1 MKRSA
6 VVLLALVSLLVPAP
20 SAAAAQSAGSIELVA
35 QSAWTDDGGI
45 FDLQVRVA
53 GAESGSSVVMQVFE
67 PLVDRLQVRTN
78 VADRPPLLE
87 TTPVKLEELQES
99 SNEVLSLEIAL
110 VGPRTVAPEPLDENE
125 PELPV
130 LLTEGDPAVYPLVIE
145 LLDSAGELTDSVRT
159 HLIELPRRLTQP
171 PLQVVIVLPVDLP
184 VTLQPDGT
192 RPLTAD
198 DLGPLSAA
206 LDLFDLHPDAA
217 ITLDITPEN
226 LLAMSDS
233 TDPEVTALF
242 DRLQGHLGA
251 DQLFTRTFV
260 EADTQAWVDAR
271 LDVELSE
278 LVDAGEQVRALFAV
292 ESSSPTIM
300 YPSTTTD
307 TSGIDW
313 MIDYGTQ
320 GLILRNEHLTPIDT
334 RIFAQQPNAQFLVT
348 AGSGSTLP
356 ALAANSSYDMYFN
369 AEEPAAEAANNLLAE
384 LALEAIAEPNKRR
397 AVVLAPRAELA
408 ASPAFLNVLLSGID
422 RLPLLRTA
430 TPAAALTLTDFIPAG
445 GVGTIGSPLRRGL
458 APRQSEPLGSYRTE
472 YFQAVQAISSWN
484 SVLIADPTSIDP
496 LNELLFVSASGQLN
510 TEQQLLYIEQIYSII
525 DQQKNSAVISPAT
538 DTITLTGRETTLPL
552 VIENTMA
559 VPLSVVLLLDSE
571 KLDFPEGNEVPLV
584 LFPGTNRIELP
595 IEALASGDSPI
606 HVQIFSPD
614 RVVRLGSTELLV
626 RTFAFSGIGFV
637 IGGGAIM
644 VILVWWWRHRLDER
658 PAR

>member
-1 MKRSA
+1 MTRLT
-6 VVLLALVSLLVPAP
+6 VVLLTLAALLVPATSP
-20 SAAAAQSAGSIELVA
+20 AGAQSAGSIELVA
-35 QSAWTDDGGI
+35 QSSWTDDGGI

-53 GAESGSSVVMQVFE
+53 GAESGSSVVMRVFD
-67 PLVDRLQVRTN
+67 PLVDRLQVRTD
-78 VADRPPLLE
+78 VADLPPLLE
-87 TTPVKLEELQES
+87 TEPVKLDELQES

-110 VGPRTVAPEPLDENE
+110 VGPRTVAPEPLDETE

-130 LLTEGDPAVYPLVIE
+130 LLTEGDSAVYPVVVE
-145 LLDSAGELTDSVRT
+145 LLDSDGELTDSVRT

-192 RPLTAD
+192 RPLTTDA
-198 DLGPLSAA
+198 LAPLIAA
-206 LDLFDLHPDAA
+206 LDLFDLHPEAA

-226 LLAMSDS
+226 LQAIANSP
-233 TDPEVTALF
+233 DPAVSSLF
-242 DRLQGHLGA
+242 ARLQDHLSA
-251 DQLFTRTFV
+251 EQLFTRTFV
-260 EADTQAWVDAR
+260 EVDAQAWVDAR
-271 LDVELSE
+271 LEVELSG
-278 LVDAGEQVRALFAV
+278 LVDAGERVRSEFAV

-307 TSGIDW
+307 PSGVDW
-313 MIDYGTQ
+313 MIDYGTD
-320 GLILRNEHLTPIDT
+320 GLILRSEHLDPLDT
-334 RIFAQQPNAQFLVT
+334 GVFTRQPNAQFLVT
-348 AGSGSTLP
+348 AASGSTLP
-356 ALAANSSYDMYFN
+356 ALAVNASYDTYFG

-384 LALEAIAEPNKRR
+384 LTLEAIAEPNQRR

-422 RLPLLRTA
+422 RLPVLRTA
-430 TPAAALTLTDFIPAG
+430 TPAAALTLTDFVPAS

-458 APRQSEPLGSYRTE
+458 APRQSEPLGAYRTE

-510 TEQQLLYIEQIYSII
+510 ADQQLLYIEQIYSII

-538 DTITLTGRETTLPL
+538 DTITLTGRETSLPL
-552 VIENTMA
+552 VIENNMS

-571 KLDFPEGNEVPLV
+571 KLDFPEGNEVPVV

-606 HVQIFSPD
+606 HVQVFSPD
-614 RVVRLGSTELLV
+614 LVVRLASSELLV

-637 IGGGAIM
+637 IGGGAIL
-644 VILVWWWRHRLDER
+644 VIVVWWWRHRRDER
-658 PAR
+658 PVM